1 MKIIIA
7 ENCGF
12 CYGVKR
18 AVEMALKTVNN
29 KNKVATLGPLIHNPQ
44 MIQLLAKKGVEC
56 LDELDDFPVGST
68 VVLRSHGVSP
78 NIYEQAKVMGLT
90 VIDATC
96 PNVLNAQKRVR
107 QLSNEGYLPI
117 IIGEK
122 THPEVQSIL
131 AWAGKLGCVV
141 ETIEDVKNVPTAE
154 KYGVVVQTTFELV
167 KFESILEILKSERK
181 GQYKIERTI
190 CNATAKRQ
198 ASAVEL
204 AKNADVI
211 FVIGGKNSANTRHL
225 YDIVKEICN
234 KTFHIETADD
244 ISMEMLKDCYTVGI
258 TAGAS
263 TPDWLIKEAIHK
275 METMET
281 MESLLEKESVQLH
294 LGMTVEATVVAI
306 TKEEIIVDFGYQ
318 SEGRIPFT
326 QWALDATRE
335 SIENDVK
342 IGDVVFAKVVAS
354 ENQDGLVELSK
365 IRAEAEKAWA
375 AIKNLADDKKVLDV
389 KGLSAVKGGLT
400 VAVNGVVGFIPA
412 SHLELKRVD
421 NIAAY
426 VGKNMQ
432 AEIIEFDLVKKR
444 LVLSRRG
451 LLKAEKVIADKLVR
465 EEKEARFQAAKSARL
480 AAEKIAFES
489 INEGMTVK
497 GKVMKIAD
505 FGIFVEVAP
514 GVQGLVHVS
523 EMSWER
529 NKKPSD
535 LYQEGDEIEV
545 FIKGIDQEE
554 KRIALSIKMLTQ
566 DPWQADIENNN
577 LKEGK
582 IVEGTVERFLN
593 FGAIVAIAPNVEGL
607 VHVSEISDERVSK
620 PEDFLKLGQK
630 VRAKIIKL
638 DKKHKKVSLSLVKA
652 RHDEEKAE
660 YTPFLNTNPELSV
673 DISEKL
679 SAIKTK

>member
-18 AVEMALKTVNN
+18 AVEMALKTVKD

-56 LDELDDFPVGST
+56 LGKLDDFPVGST

-107 QLSNEGYLPI
+107 QLADEGYLPI

-122 THPEVQSIL
+122 KHPEVQSIL
-131 AWAGKLGCVV
+131 AWAGKMGCVV

-154 KYGVVVQTTFELV
+154 KYGVVVQTTFESD
-167 KFESILEILKSERK
+167 KFEKILEAIQNNHK
-181 GQYKIERTI
+181 GQYKVERTI

-204 AKNADVI
+204 AKRSDAV
-211 FVIGGKNSANTRHL
+211 FVIGGRNSANTRHL

-234 KTFHIETADD
+234 KSFHIETADD
-244 ISMEMLKDCYTVGI
+244 ISLEMIKDCNTIGI

-281 MESLLEKESVQLH
+281 MESLLEKESMQLH
-294 LGMTVEATVVAI
+294 IGMTVQATVVAI
-306 TKEEIIVDFGYQ
+306 TKDEVIVDFGYQ
-318 SEGRIPFT
+318 SEGRIAFS

-335 SIENDVK
+335 SIEGEVK
-342 IGDVVFAKVVAS
+342 VGDIVTAKVVAS

-365 IRAEAEKAWA
+365 IKAEAEKAWET
-375 AIKNLADDKKVLDV
+375 IKGLATDKKVLDV

-400 VAVNGVVGFIPA
+400 VSVNGVVGFIPA
-412 SHLELKRVD
+412 SHLELTRVD
-421 NIAAY
+421 NIASY
-426 VGKNMQ
+426 VGRNLQ
-432 AEIIEFDLVKKR
+432 AEVIEFDPAKKR
-444 LVLSRRG
+444 LVLSRRE
-451 LLKAEKVIADKLVR
+451 LLKAEKTASDKLVR
-465 EEKEARFQAAKSARL
+465 EEKEARFQAVKNAKI
-480 AAEKIAFES
+480 AAEKVAYES

-497 GKVMKIAD
+497 GTIKKITD
-505 FGIFVEVAP
+505 FGLFVEIAP

-523 EMSWER
+523 EMSWDR
-529 NKKPSD
+529 SKKTSE
-535 LYQEGDEIEV
+535 LYKEGDEVEV
-545 FIKGIDQEE
+545 FIKSINQDE

-566 DPWQADIENNN
+566 DPWQADIENI
-577 LKEGK
+577 KEGK
-582 IVEGTVERFLN
+582 ILDGIVERFLT
-593 FGAIVAIAPNVEGL
+593 FGAVVSITANVEGL
-607 VHVSEISDERVSK
+607 VHVSEISDQRVNK
-620 PEDFLKLGQK
+620 PEDVLKIGQK
-630 VRAKIIKL
+630 VRVKVIKV
-638 DKKHKKVSLSLVKA
+638 DKKHKKVSLSIAKA
-652 RHDEEKAE
+652 RYDEDKAE

-673 DISEKL
+673 DISEKFN
-679 SAIKTK
+679 AVKTE

>member
-18 AVEMALKTVNN
+18 AVEMALKTVKD

-56 LDELDDFPVGST
+56 LDKLDDFPVGST

-107 QLSNEGYLPI
+107 QLADEGYLPI

-122 THPEVQSIL
+122 KHPEVQSIL
-131 AWAGKLGCVV
+131 AWAGKKGCVV

-154 KYGVVVQTTFELV
+154 KYGVVVQTTFESD
-167 KFESILEILKSERK
+167 KFEKILEAIQNNHK
-181 GQYKIERTI
+181 GQYKVERTI

-198 ASAVEL
+198 ASAVDL
-204 AKNADVI
+204 AKRADAV
-211 FVIGGKNSANTRHL
+211 FVIGGRNSANTRHL

-244 ISMEMLKDCYTVGI
+244 ISLEMIKDCNTIGI

-281 MESLLEKESVQLH
+281 MESLLEKESMQLH
-294 LGMTVEATVVAI
+294 IGMTVQATVVAI
-306 TKEEIIVDFGYQ
+306 TKDEVIVDFGYQ
-318 SEGRIPFT
+318 SEGRIAFS

-335 SIENDVK
+335 SIEREVK
-342 IGDVVFAKVVAS
+342 VGDIVTAKVVAS

-365 IRAEAEKAWA
+365 IKAEAEKAWET
-375 AIKNLADDKKVLDV
+375 IKGLATDKKILDV

-400 VAVNGVVGFIPA
+400 VSVNGVVGFIPA
-412 SHLELKRVD
+412 SHLELTRVD
-421 NIAAY
+421 NIASY
-426 VGKNMQ
+426 VGRNLQ
-432 AEIIEFDLVKKR
+432 AEVIEFDPAKKR
-444 LVLSRRG
+444 LVLSRRE
-451 LLKAEKVIADKLVR
+451 LLKAEKTASDKLVR
-465 EEKEARFQAAKSARL
+465 EEKEARFQAVKNARI
-480 AAEKIAFES
+480 AAEKVAYES

-497 GKVMKIAD
+497 GTIKKIAD
-505 FGIFVEVAP
+505 FGLFVEIAP

-523 EMSWER
+523 EMSWDR
-529 NKKPSD
+529 SKKTSE
-535 LYQEGDEIEV
+535 LYKEGDEVEV
-545 FIKGIDQEE
+545 FVKSINQDE

-566 DPWQADIENNN
+566 DPWQADIENI
-577 LKEGK
+577 KEGK
-582 IVEGTVERFLN
+582 ILDGTVERFLT
-593 FGAIVAIAPNVEGL
+593 FGAVVSITANVEGL
-607 VHVSEISDERVSK
+607 VHVSEISDQRVNK
-620 PEDFLKLGQK
+620 PEDVLKIGQK
-630 VRAKIIKL
+630 VRVKVIKV
-638 DKKHKKVSLSLVKA
+638 DKKHKKVSLSIAKA
-652 RHDEEKAE
+652 RYDEDKAE

-673 DISEKL
+673 DISEKFN
-679 SAIKTK
+679 AVKTE